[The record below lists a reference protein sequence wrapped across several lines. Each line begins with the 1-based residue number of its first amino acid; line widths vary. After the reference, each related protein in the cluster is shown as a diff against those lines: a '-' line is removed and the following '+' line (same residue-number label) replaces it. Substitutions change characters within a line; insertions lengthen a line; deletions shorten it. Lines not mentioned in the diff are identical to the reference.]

1 MVYDHEIVNMNTP
14 QRIHSFAG
22 FRILCIATGVLL
34 ISVIALAAAQME
46 DGQDY
51 AAATSTPTTGRSPW
65 LMASSGAAATAAT
78 SYMGIYLGD
87 LTGTTTPLL
96 AGLTNSINPEAH
108 LQIAKAGS
116 SSRTY
121 YRTIGTSLTNNSV
134 YFSFLMN
141 ASANPTSSDEIV
153 CELLPAVAGGSY
165 PANPSANDAL
175 TLHSQKGADT
185 SHFNLGI
192 QSLGGTVNWAST
204 NLADSTDYLVVLD
217 YTFGAGQPCQLF
229 INPVPG
235 AAQLAASATATKGA
249 VAEPANLGT
258 ILFWESST
266 ATTLTSAY
274 DVMRVDSNWANVT
287 PTNKSGTVTNN
298 PPPTNNAPAMRL
310 LFLGDSLLGIST
322 AYSNNIPAILMNLAQ
337 SFGDAVT
344 NTTIA
349 NASWYLYQ
357 FAADP
362 TSTNDIN
369 TGNYDLVVLQD
380 QSAEPSLPTPR
391 NNSMFPA
398 CRTLNSM
405 ITNHN
410 ERTMFYETW
419 GYINGDT
426 SANCASYD
434 FPAQYKSTCDGG
446 FGSFLNMNIA
456 LWEGYTMIGDQLG
469 ATILPVG
476 LAWATVRQTQPNLNL
491 YILNDGLNDR
501 HPNSY
506 GAYLAA
512 CVFYSAIFGRSPEGS
527 IYYSTNDVSSAIY
540 LQQVAARTVLQDPF
554 APDAYGFGTNHYY
567 WAYYWQNYTNPAT
580 APTNT
585 TIISG
590 ASGRPSPSVKVNT
603 NVGAISN
610 LWLGTFDTNYNLAGQ
625 GRLYLSTG
633 GSLNIT
639 GTMITGKE
647 GKGFVQQNG
656 GSLFVYGSLILGQQP
671 NSFGQ
676 YTLSDG
682 VLYAAQILTGAGSNA
697 FNFEGGQLG
706 FSQFGST
713 TQALNLSA
721 IAGKLILTNTAGAA
735 LLFGNYTNSTGATL
749 SIQLGGTAN
758 ALNVSGTASLAGALN
773 VNYAPGFQ
781 PSLGQ
786 QFTLLSAL
794 TVSGNFTT
802 DLMPTVGLNGL
813 GLITSVTTTSVVAT
827 VMNFSPQ
834 LNIPVLM
841 NASFQCQLTG
851 VAGSRY
857 VFQACT
863 NLSGGNWIS
872 LTTNTS
878 PFTFQETIATPQRFY
893 RAIYLP

>member
-1 MVYDHEIVNMNTP
+1 M
-14 QRIHSFAG
+14 
-22 FRILCIATGVLL
+22 
-34 ISVIALAAAQME
+34 ALAAAQME

-78 SYMGIYLGD
+78 SYIGIYLGD

-96 AGLTNSINPEAH
+96 AGLTNSLNPEAH

-153 CELLPAVAGGSY
+153 CELVPAVAGGSY
-165 PANPSANDAL
+165 PSNPSANDPI

-185 SHFNLGI
+185 SHFKLGI

-204 NLADSTDYLVVLD
+204 NLADSTDYLVVLQ
-217 YTFGAGQPCQLF
+217 YSFGAGQPCQLF
-229 INPVPG
+229 INPIPG
-235 AAQLAASATATKGA
+235 AVQPVASVTATKGA

-274 DVMRVDSNWANVT
+274 DVMRVDYNWANVT
-287 PTNKSGTVTNN
+287 PTNSSGIVTNN

-362 TSTNDIN
+362 TATNDIN

-398 CRTLNSM
+398 CRTLNNM

-426 SANCASYD
+426 SGNCSSYD
-434 FPAQYKSTCDGG
+434 FPAQYKSTCDGA
-446 FGSFLNMNIA
+446 FSSFLNMNIA
-456 LWEGYTMIGDQLG
+456 LREGYAMIANQLG
-469 ATILPVG
+469 AAISPIG
-476 LAWATVRQTQPNLNL
+476 LAWATARETQPSLNL
-491 YILNDGLNDR
+491 YILNDSLGDR
-501 HPNSY
+501 HPNDF

-512 CVFYSAIFGRSPEGS
+512 CVFYSSIFGRSPEGS
-527 IYYSTNDVSSAIY
+527 SYHSDIDTASATF
-540 LQQVAARTVLQDPF
+540 LQQIAAQSVLQDPF
-554 APDAYGFGTNHYY
+554 AADPYNLGTNHFY
-567 WAYYWQNYTNPAT
+567 WAYNWLNYTNPAS
-580 APTNT
+580 APANT
-585 TIISG
+585 TVISG
-590 ASGRPSPSVKVNT
+590 ASGKPSPSVKVNT
-603 NVGAISN
+603 NVGTISN

-625 GRLYLSTG
+625 GRLYFSTG
-633 GSLNIT
+633 GTLSVA
-639 GTMITGKE
+639 GGMIVGKE
-647 GKGFVQQNG
+647 GKGFVQHNG
-656 GSLFVYGSLILGQQP
+656 GALTVNGALTLAQQT
-671 NSFGQ
+671 NSTGQ
-676 YTLSDG
+676 YTLSNG
-682 VLYAAQILTGAGSNA
+682 TLYAAQILPGAGGCS
-697 FNFEGGQLG
+697 FNFQGGQLG
-706 FSQFGST
+706 FAQFGNLA
-713 TQALNLSA
+713 QPLNLASA
-721 IAGKLILTNTAGAA
+721 AGTLSLTNTAGTS
-735 LLFGNYTNSTGATL
+735 LIYGNFTNGIAATL
-749 SIQLGGTAN
+749 SIQLGSASHVL
-758 ALNVSGTASLAGALN
+758 AVSGTASLAGTLN
-773 VNYAPGFQ
+773 VIYTTGFQ

-786 QFTLLSAL
+786 QFTLLSAAS
-794 TVSGNFTT
+794 VSGSFTT
-802 DLMPTVGLNGL
+802 SLMPVVGSNGL
-813 GLITSVTTTSVVAT
+813 GLVTSVTTTSIVAT
-827 VMNFSPQ
+827 AVNFSPQ
-834 LNIPVLM
+834 LVAPVM
-841 NASFQCQLTG
+841 TNANFQCLLNG

-872 LTTNTS
+872 LMTNTS
-878 PFTFQETIATPQRFY
+878 PFTFQETVATPQRFY
-893 RAIYLP
+893 RAIYSP